1 MPQPKKGYS
10 LGSNPSHQRLMLSN
24 LASSLF
30 QHEHIKTTEAKAK
43 LLRPYAERIITK
55 AKKGSVHDRRQVL
68 ALIED
73 RDVVH
78 KLFSEIGPR
87 FGARNGGY
95 TRILK
100 LGPRNG
106 DGAPMALIELVD
118 SAAVT
123 TPDETETEASSRR
136 KLGRGRRRR
145 GPSDLPQ
152 DKPARSKAADA
163 AAAGTGGADVEPPV
177 EITEEQAEA
186 EQQAEEASA
195 EASTEAAADPA
206 ATSGPDVAQDIGS
219 GKGAAG
225 ESNEG
230 SDPTQS

>member
-78 KLFSEIGPR
+78 KLFAEIGPR

-118 SAAVT
+118 SAAV
-123 TPDETETEASSRR
+123 
-136 KLGRGRRRR
+136 
-145 GPSDLPQ
+145 
-152 DKPARSKAADA
+152 
-163 AAAGTGGADVEPPV
+163 
-177 EITEEQAEA
+177 
-186 EQQAEEASA
+186 
-195 EASTEAAADPA
+195 ST
-206 ATSGPDVAQDIGS
+206 
-219 GKGAAG
+219 
-225 ESNEG
+225 
-230 SDPTQS
+230 